1 MTSSATVSK
10 WLFIIP
16 NHQRQYLP
24 GSIVR
29 RRNEA
34 HILSAVSNRLE
45 GVGDLIKALEDVTEE
60 IDGGVQLHLGVIS
73 LHSGRA
79 NGNVDAVSTDSV
91 VVRDDRHVDI

>member
-1 MTSSATVSK
+1 MA
-10 WLFIIP
+10 I
-16 NHQRQYLP
+16 HQIQSTTEARLP

-45 GVGDLIKALEDVTEE
+45 GVRDLIEALKDVTEE
-60 IDGGVQLHLGVIS
+60 VDGGVQLHLGVLS
-73 LHSGRA
+73 LHGSRA
-79 NGNVDAVSTDSV
+79 NGNVNAVSADSV